1 MTYKEIKKNAEVRE
15 LLRKGDENLGML
27 GYTDHSTAH
36 CCLVAETAGWILE
49 KLHFSDHEIELA
61 KIAGYMH
68 DIGNAI
74 NRKSH
79 AEYGAIL
86 ANDILKQTDWSLE
99 DRIEIVSCIGN
110 HDESTGSAFDA
121 ISAAVILADKT
132 DVRKNRV
139 REKERV
145 TFDIHDR
152 VNYAV
157 TNRKLKVHREKK

>member
-68 DIGNAI
+68 DIGNIVNRIDHAQSGAVMAI
-74 NRKSH
+74 MMNPLVLLLMPFQQQSFW
-79 AEYGAIL
+79 
-86 ANDILKQTDWSLE
+86 QTRQMCE
-99 DRIEIVSCIGN
+99 
-110 HDESTGSAFDA
+110 
-121 ISAAVILADKT
+121 KT
-132 DVRKNRV
+132 
-139 REKERV
+139 
-145 TFDIHDR
+145 
-152 VNYAV
+152 A
-157 TNRKLKVHREKK
+157 